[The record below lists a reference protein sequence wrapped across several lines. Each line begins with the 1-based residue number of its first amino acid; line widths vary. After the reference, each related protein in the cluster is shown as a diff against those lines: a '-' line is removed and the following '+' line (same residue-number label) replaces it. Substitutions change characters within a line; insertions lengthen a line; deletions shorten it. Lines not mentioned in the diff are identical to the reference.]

1 MLNPAI
7 AARVAELRGVGV
19 PAGDAIGQAAAEQ
32 AQRDRPP
39 LWLVEMLA
47 DSAPLVE
54 PGNPGGD

>member
-7 AARVAELRGVGV
+7 AARVAELRGAGV
-19 PAGDAIGQAAAEQ
+19 PSGDAIGQAAAEQ

-39 LWLVEMLA
+39 PWLAEMLA